1 MATTSL
7 TKLEHKNELMSRRMI
22 QGRAIMQTHAD
33 DIIRKGAGGFGAFLL
48 GYTKKNGSLARLWSP
63 MGMPK
68 TLMVSAVT
76 TGIAMLIPKKGIGR
90 YFRAGF
96 NGVGESSFGI
106 GMFQWGAGETIAGD
120 SGTVDGH
127 TGSSSSSSS
136 GTSSGTSSGD
146 DVEGR
151 RRRERARAARSLEQ
165 KIQDELR
172 AMRQDRG
179 GSSANDSSAD
189 DDPEYYDSQVA

>member
-7 TKLEHKNELMSRRMI
+7 SKLEHRNELMSRRMM

-48 GYTKKNGSLARLWSP
+48 GYAKKNGSLARLWSP

-96 NGVGESSFGI
+96 NGIGESSFGV
-106 GMFQWGAGETIAGD
+106 GMFQWGAGETISGSD
-120 SGTVDGH
+120 GTVDGH
-127 TGSSSSSSS
+127 AGSSSSSSS
-136 GTSSGTSSGD
+136 GTSSGPVEGD

-151 RRRERARAARSLEQ
+151 RRRARARAARSLEQ

-172 AMRQDRG
+172 AMRQERG
-179 GSSANDSSAD
+179 GPSNDSSAD
-189 DDPEYYDSQVA
+189 EDAEYYDSEAA